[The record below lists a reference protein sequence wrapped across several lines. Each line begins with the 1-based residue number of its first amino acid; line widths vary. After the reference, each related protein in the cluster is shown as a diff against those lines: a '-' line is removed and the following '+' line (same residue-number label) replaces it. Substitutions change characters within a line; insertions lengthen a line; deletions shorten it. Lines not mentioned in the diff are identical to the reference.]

1 MTQTPEAAVTGEAT
15 PRRAPEQASK
25 PPPEQASETRAAADA
40 TAVPRA
46 RDPHLDN
53 AKFLAILLVAV
64 GHGMAGL
71 DDVALASATYYF
83 FYLFHMP
90 VFVMI
95 SGYLSKRFTLTDDK
109 AVRLVGATL
118 APYVLFQTAYALF
131 AWAFGDRPF
140 EIGLLN
146 PYYITWFLLAL
157 FVWRLLTPIWRRA
170 RFPLAGAVL
179 VGLLAFM
186 GDLGGTLDIYRILG
200 LMPFYVL
207 GLVLRPE
214 LLEIVRRPAARVLGA
229 VTLAAGFAAM
239 FVAYPRMDARWVRWT
254 HSNADMGVG
263 ELTGTLMRMGLFL
276 TGLVLIAAF
285 LAVVP
290 SRRTWYT
297 DLGAATLYAYLLH
310 GFLTRLFT
318 FTGWNEAGWLDTI
331 PGVLVIAVVC
341 CAVATLLCTGPVR
354 RVTRWAVEPDIRP
367 LFSKQ

>member
-1 MTQTPEAAVTGEAT
+1 MTQTPEASVAGEAT
-15 PRRAPEQASK
+15 AERPPDEGAAPR
-25 PPPEQASETRAAADA
+25 
-40 TAVPRA
+40 V

-53 AKFLAILLVAV
+53 AKFLAILLVAT

-71 DDVALASATYYF
+71 DDVALASAAYYF

-95 SGYLSKRFTLTDDK
+95 SGYLAKRFTLTDDK
-109 AVRLVGATL
+109 AVKLVGATL
-118 APYVLFQTAYALF
+118 APYVIFQTLYALF
-131 AWAFGDRPF
+131 AWTFGDRPF

-170 RFPLAGAVL
+170 RFPVAGAVL
-179 VGLLAFM
+179 VSLLAFM
-186 GDLGGTLDIYRILG
+186 SDLGGTLDIYRILG
-200 LMPFYVL
+200 LMPFYVV
-207 GLVLRPE
+207 GLALRPE
-214 LLEIVRRPAARVLGA
+214 WLEIVRRPAARVLGA

-239 FVAYPRMDARWVRWT
+239 YVAYPHMDARWVRWT
-254 HSNADMGVG
+254 HSNDAMGVG
-263 ELTGTLMRMGLFL
+263 ELTGTLMRMGLL
-276 TGLVLIAAF
+276 VAGLVLMAAF

-297 DLGAATLYAYLLH
+297 DLGAATLYTYLLH

-331 PGVLVIAVVC
+331 PGVLVIAAVC
-341 CAVATLLCTGPVR
+341 CVVATLLSTGPVR